1 MHESVAN
8 EVLALVAM
16 KKPSSHTEHVGSS
29 VVVPITDVYVPAR
42 QLVCAMHTSLVSMSV
57 SDSAPFVL
65 NVPLAQSTHSVSV
78 VTVPTD
84 VVYVPAGQK
93 EGGVH
98 VASAHSHVDVSG
110 LVANRS

>member
-42 QLVCAMHTSLVSMSV
+42 QLVCAMHTSLVSMSE

-78 VTVPTD
+78 PKLPLPFLGPITVGPR
-84 VVYVPAGQK
+84 QRNN
-93 EGGVH
+93 
-98 VASAHSHVDVSG
+98 SHIH
-110 LVANRS
+110 A